1 MIGKK
6 GKINHLKTKFK
17 SCTRKI
23 SITMYTE
30 NSTWLFNAYSR

>member
-23 SITMYTE
+23 SITTDVY
-30 NSTWLFNAYSR
+30 